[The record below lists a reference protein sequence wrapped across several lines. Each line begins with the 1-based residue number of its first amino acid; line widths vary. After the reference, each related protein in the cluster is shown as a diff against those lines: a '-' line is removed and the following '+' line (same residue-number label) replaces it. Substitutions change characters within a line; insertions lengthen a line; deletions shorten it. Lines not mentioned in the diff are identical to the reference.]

1 MKYSKELLAGF
12 IAVLAI
18 VMLVFGIN
26 FLKGYSLFGGDD
38 TYTAYFP
45 NSAQVM
51 VSANVTLNGVVIG
64 KILNIENVPTNPVNR
79 RVKIIFSVSE
89 SNIKLP
95 KGSVVELGSLDL
107 LSKGLSVIYP
117 PLQNKGFYAV
127 GSEIPGRMSADMFS
141 QVKQYADPIS
151 QKIQSLILNIDG
163 MVNSLS
169 GAFDG
174 TEKSGIS
181 SSIKELKSTIHK
193 IGVLAEGISGFV
205 GDEKVKFERIM
216 DNVDGIT
223 LNLKKG
229 SDQLSALLGD
239 AKKVTENLVSTDFK
253 RAFLDAENVLK
264 KVTMLMEE
272 IEQGNGTI
280 GKLLNDEKLYDELV
294 ETNNDLQALV
304 KDLKEHPDRYVHFS
318 LIDKDKLKLDSKE
331 RNKLYK
337 LLDSI
342 PE

>member
-1 MKYSKELLAGF
+1 MKRSKELLAGF

-64 KILNIENVPTNPVNR
+64 KILKIENVPTNPVNR
-79 RVKIIFSVSE
+79 RVKITFSISE

-95 KGSVVELGSLDL
+95 KGTLVELGSLDL

-117 PLQNKGFYAV
+117 ALQNKGFYTA
-127 GSEIPGRMSADMFS
+127 GAEIPGKMSADMFS

-151 QKIQSLILNIDG
+151 QKIQSLIVNIDG

-181 SSIKELKSTIHK
+181 SSLKELKSTIHK
-193 IGVLAEGISGFV
+193 IGILADRIDNFV
-205 GDEKVKFERIM
+205 GDEKLKFERVM

-229 SDQLSALLGD
+229 SDQLATILGD
-239 AKKVTENLVSTDFK
+239 AKKVSENLVSTDFK
-253 RAFLDAENVLK
+253 RAFMDAENVLG
-264 KVTMLMEE
+264 KVTLILED
-272 IEQGNGTI
+272 IEQGNGTLS
-280 GKLLNDEKLYDELV
+280 KLLNDQKLYDELV
-294 ETNNDLQALV
+294 ETNNDLQNLV

-318 LIDKDKLKLDSKE
+318 LIDKDKLKLDNKQ